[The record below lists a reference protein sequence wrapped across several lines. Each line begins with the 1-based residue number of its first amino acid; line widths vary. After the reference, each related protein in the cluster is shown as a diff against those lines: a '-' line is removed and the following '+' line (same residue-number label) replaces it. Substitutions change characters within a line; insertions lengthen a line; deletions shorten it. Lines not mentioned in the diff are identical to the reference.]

1 MYKSIYVPV
10 DNSDHS
16 NRAVACSIA
25 LGKAFSAKLV
35 GCHVYAA
42 KLHDYRFRQ
51 MEYTLP
57 EEYIDEVELERQR
70 KIHDSLIT
78 MGLKL
83 ISDSYLDGMSR
94 LCGESGLAFEPR
106 MMDGKHH
113 IEILKDVVGS
123 QHDLVVIGALG
134 IGRARDSV
142 IGSVCERVARQSDRD
157 VWVVKH
163 VPEPGEAERDTI
175 LVGVDGSPQSF
186 GALMTAIDLAHTFG
200 KKVEAIAVYDPY
212 LHYSVFNGIV
222 NVLTEQAAKV
232 FRFEEQNQLHEE
244 IIDTGLAQI
253 YQSHL
258 EVGER
263 MASEA
268 GVAIKKTLL
277 DGKPFQKII
286 DHARKTNPW
295 LIVLGRIGVHSP
307 KDETNLGSNTEN
319 ILRAAPCDVLLS
331 TRLEVPRLDV
341 RAEET
346 IRWTPEAEAR
356 MTHVPE
362 QVKGIARTGVL
373 RLALEKGHSVIT
385 NAVIDEAM
393 DRFMPKSASAA
404 TKALAEAVALERAKA
419 GPVSMC
425 RSCGVAATQ
434 TGAVKCTVC
443 GADGLRGDLAGDDRE
458 DRGGGGRPPGGDHL
472 RRAQAALVGGCAEGP
487 LDHEERLP
495 APPGEGAGREARAH
509 DEARRD
515 HARLRPAGDRGGDG
529 VAARD
534 PGARP
539 PALHRRRSPAAAAE
553 GPGAGGEARLIARDE
568 RKNPLISTFEWTNDA
583 AQRVFRVPAGFMR
596 NKTQER
602 IEELARER
610 AATTIDLALVEDGIE
625 FGKQMMAEM
634 MATYSG
640 TGRERRGAGRGA
652 AAAPSAAARRAG
664 SGRAGRRRVAAT
676 STRCDRAEPR
686 AGPARTQGTQ
696 MAAYRFCRTDDI
708 ALLVDALNRCW
719 APYCPDEPPMTRDRV
734 QAIDPRP
741 AGLVQQL
748 HGRVLGPRPG
758 RRPDRRQ
765 AAVRYA
771 RPPDRGPSRSSATR
785 SWPAPAGLARLQA
798 LDSRPASDGR
808 RDPRDPRPGLR
819 AVQRQRLRAGS
830 AADRLRP
837 ASVTRD
843 GTPRA
848 RRTDA
853 AGS

>member
-16 NRAVACSIA
+16 NRAVAWSME
-25 LGKAFSAKLV
+25 LGKAYSAKLV

-94 LCGESGLAFEPR
+94 QCKESSIEFEAR

-113 IEILKDVVGS
+113 AEILKDIIGS

-175 LVGVDGSPQSF
+175 LVGMDGSPQSF

-258 EVGER
+258 EVAER
-263 MASEA
+263 MANEA

-277 DGKPFQKII
+277 DGKAFQKII
-286 DHARKTNPW
+286 DHARKTNPF

-307 KDETNLGSNTEN
+307 KDETALGSNVEN
-319 ILRAAPCDVLLS
+319 ILRGAPCDVLLS
-331 TRLEVPRLDV
+331 TRLVVPTIDV

-356 MTHVPE
+356 MKNVPE

-385 NAVIDEAM
+385 NAVIDDAM

-425 RSCGVAATQ
+425 KSCGVAATQ
-434 TGAVKCTVC
+434 SGAVKCTVC
-443 GADGLRGDLAGDDRE
+443 GATDFE
-458 DRGGGGRPPGGDHL
+458 VIS
-472 RRAQAALVGGCAEGP
+472 QEMI
-487 LDHEERLP
+487 EKI
-495 APPGEGAGREARAH
+495 
-509 DEARRD
+509 
-515 HARLRPAGDRGGDG
+515 
-529 VAARD
+529 
-534 PGARP
+534 
-539 PALHRRRSPAAAAE
+539 AAAE
-553 GPGAGGEARLIARDE
+553 GGLEEETTYDGRKLRWSEDARKGLWTMKNAYMRRRVKARVEKRARMTKLDTITLDFARAVIEEETGTPLEIQAAPAPSGSTSAGEAKLVARDDK
-568 RKNPLISTFEWTNDA
+568 RNPLISTFEWAEDA
-583 AQRVFRVPAGFMR
+583 TQRVLRVPAGFMR

-602 IEELARER
+602 IEGLARER
-610 AATTIDLALVEDGIE
+610 ALTAIDLGLVEEGIE
-625 FGKQMMAEM
+625 LGKKMMAEVI
-634 MATYSG
+634 AAAG
-640 TGRERRGAGRGA
+640 KGAA
-652 AAAPSAAARRAG
+652 AAAPSSHGPSQAHKVEEAQDKNIADAQSKAKVVPAVGNG
-664 SGRAGRRRVAAT
+664 SG
-676 STRCDRAEPR
+676 
-686 AGPARTQGTQ
+686 
-696 MAAYRFCRTDDI
+696 Y
-708 ALLVDALNRCW
+708 LNEVSSLNV
-719 APYCPDEPPMTRDRV
+719 PNN
-734 QAIDPRP
+734 
-741 AGLVQQL
+741 
-748 HGRVLGPRPG
+748 PG
-758 RRPDRRQ
+758 
-765 AAVRYA
+765 
-771 RPPDRGPSRSSATR
+771 ATR
-785 SWPAPAGLARLQA
+785 EH
-798 LDSRPASDGR
+798 
-808 RDPRDPRPGLR
+808 
-819 AVQRQRLRAGS
+819 
-830 AADRLRP
+830 
-837 ASVTRD
+837 
-843 GTPRA
+843 
-848 RRTDA
+848 
-853 AGS
+853 

>member
-16 NRAVACSIA
+16 NRAVACALA

-94 LCGESGLAFEPR
+94 LCRESGLEFEPR

-113 IEILKDVVGS
+113 AEILKDLDGS

-142 IGSVCERVARQSDRD
+142 IGSVCERVARQCDRD

-163 VPEPGEAERDTI
+163 VPEAGEPERDTI
-175 LVGVDGSPQSF
+175 LVGIDGSPQSF
-186 GALMTAIDLAHTFG
+186 GALMTAIDLSRAFG
-200 KKVEAIAVYDPY
+200 KRVETISVYDPY

-263 MASEA
+263 MASEM
-268 GVAIKKTLL
+268 GVEVKKTLL
-277 DGKPFQKII
+277 DGKPFQKIL

-295 LIVLGRIGVHSP
+295 LLVLGRIGVHSP
-307 KDETNLGSNTEN
+307 KDEKALGSNVEN
-319 ILRAAPCDVLLS
+319 ILRGATCDVLLS

-346 IRWTPEAEAR
+346 VRWTPEAEAR
-356 MTHVPE
+356 MTRVPE

-373 RLALEKGHSVIT
+373 RLALEKGHSVVT
-385 NAVIDEAM
+385 SAVIDEAM
-393 DRFMPKSASAA
+393 DRFMPKSASNA
-404 TKALAEAVALERAKA
+404 TKALAEAVALERARS

-425 RSCGVAATQ
+425 RACGVTATQ
-434 TGAVKCTVC
+434 SGAVRCTVC
-443 GADGLRGDLAGDDRE
+443 GATDFEVISREMIEKIAEVEGGLEEETTYDGRKLRWSE
-458 DRGGGGRPPGGDHL
+458 
-472 RRAQAALVGGCAEGP
+472 
-487 LDHEERLP
+487 
-495 APPGEGAGREARAH
+495 
-509 DEARRD
+509 EARRGLWTMKNAYQRRRVK
-515 HARLRPAGDRGGDG
+515 ARVEKSARMKRLDTITLDFARQVIEEETGAPLDIKAPAGAERGNGAPASDGDG
-529 VAARD
+529 GSGGAQP
-534 PGARP
+534 PGLGNDAK
-539 PALHRRRSPAAAAE
+539 
-553 GPGAGGEARLIARDE
+553 LIARDE
-568 RKNPLISTFEWTNDA
+568 RKNPLISTFDWTNEA
-583 AQRVFRVPAGFMR
+583 AQRIFRVPAGFMR

-610 AATTIDLALVEDGIE
+610 AAVSIDLALVEDGIE
-625 FGKQMMAEM
+625 FGKRMMAEM
-634 MATYSG
+634 IATYPSSSTSS
-640 TGRERRGAGRGA
+640 TG
-652 AAAPSAAARRAG
+652 ARPG
-664 SGRAGRRRVAAT
+664 VATTAQD
-676 STRCDRAEPR
+676 S
-686 AGPARTQGTQ
+686 AGPPVA
-696 MAAYRFCRTDDI
+696 
-708 ALLVDALNRCW
+708 VSDA
-719 APYCPDEPPMTRDRV
+719 V
-734 QAIDPRP
+734 DPRN
-741 AGLVQQL
+741 G
-748 HGRVLGPRPG
+748 
-758 RRPDRRQ
+758 
-765 AAVRYA
+765 
-771 RPPDRGPSRSSATR
+771 AT
-785 SWPAPAGLARLQA
+785 PAPAQEPPAGGGYLNEVR
-798 LDSRPASDGR
+798 SR
-808 RDPRDPRPGLR
+808 
-819 AVQRQRLRAGS
+819 
-830 AADRLRP
+830 
-837 ASVTRD
+837 
-843 GTPRA
+843 
-848 RRTDA
+848 
-853 AGS
+853 

>member
-16 NRAVACSIA
+16 NRAVACALA

-94 LCGESGLAFEPR
+94 LCGESGLEFEPR

-113 IEILKDVVGS
+113 IEILKDLAGS

-175 LVGVDGSPQSF
+175 LVGIDGSPQSF
-186 GALMTAIDLAHTFG
+186 GALMTAIDLARTFG

-268 GVAIKKTLL
+268 GIAIKKTLL
-277 DGKPFQKII
+277 DGKPFQKIL

-307 KDETNLGSNTEN
+307 KDETALGSNAEN

-346 IRWTPEAEAR
+346 VRWTPEAEER

-404 TKALAEAVALERAKA
+404 TKALAEAVALERAKS

-425 RSCGVAATQ
+425 RACGVTATQ
-434 TGAVKCTVC
+434 SGAVQVHRLRRH
-443 GADGLRGDLAGDDRE
+443 GFRGDLPGDDRE
-458 DRGGGGRPPGGDHL
+458 DRGGGGRSPGGDHL
-472 RRAQAALVGGCAEGP
+472 RRAQAALVGGRQEGP
-487 LDHEERLP
+487 LDHEERLS
-495 APPGEGAGREARAH
+495 APPRQGACRKARAH

-515 HARLRPAGDRGGDG
+515 HARIRPAGDRGGDRS
-529 VAARD
+529 AARD
-534 PGARP
+534 PGV
-539 PALHRRRSPAAAAE
+539 RRRRTRARRRAAA
-553 GPGAGGEARLIARDE
+553 GGAARSEARLIARDDK
-568 RKNPLISTFEWTNDA
+568 KNPLISTFDWTNDA
-583 AQRVFRVPAGFMR
+583 AQRILRVPAGFMR

-610 AATTIDLALVEDGIE
+610 AAAAIDLALVEEG
-625 FGKQMMAEM
+625 
-634 MATYSG
+634 
-640 TGRERRGAGRGA
+640 
-652 AAAPSAAARRAG
+652 
-664 SGRAGRRRVAAT
+664 
-676 STRCDRAEPR
+676 
-686 AGPARTQGTQ
+686 
-696 MAAYRFCRTDDI
+696 
-708 ALLVDALNRCW
+708 
-719 APYCPDEPPMTRDRV
+719 
-734 QAIDPRP
+734 
-741 AGLVQQL
+741 
-748 HGRVLGPRPG
+748 
-758 RRPDRRQ
+758 
-765 AAVRYA
+765 
-771 RPPDRGPSRSSATR
+771 SRSA
-785 SWPAPAGLARLQA
+785 
-798 LDSRPASDGR
+798 SR
-808 RDPRDPRPGLR
+808 
-819 AVQRQRLRAGS
+819 
-830 AADRLRP
+830 
-837 ASVTRD
+837 
-843 GTPRA
+843 
-848 RRTDA
+848 
-853 AGS
+853 

>member
-16 NRAVACSIA
+16 NRAVACSLA

-94 LCGESGLAFEPR
+94 LCSESSLEFEPR

-113 IEILKDVVGS
+113 AEILKDLDGS
-123 QHDLVVIGALG
+123 SHDLVVIGALG

-142 IGSVCERVARQSDRD
+142 IGSVCERVARQCDRD

-163 VPEPGEAERDTI
+163 VPEPGEPERDTI
-175 LVGVDGSPQSF
+175 LVGIDGSPQSF
-186 GALMTAIDLAHTFG
+186 GALMTAIDLARAFG
-200 KKVEAIAVYDPY
+200 KKVETISVYDPY

-268 GVAIKKTLL
+268 GVAVKKTLL
-277 DGKPFQKII
+277 DGKPFQKIL

-295 LIVLGRIGVHSP
+295 LLVLGRIGVHSS
-307 KDETNLGSNTEN
+307 KDEKALGSNVEN
-319 ILRAAPCDVLLS
+319 ILRGAPCDVLLS

-346 IRWTPEAEAR
+346 VRWTPEAEAR
-356 MTHVPE
+356 MKNVPE

-385 NAVIDEAM
+385 SAVIDEAM

-404 TKALAEAVALERAKA
+404 TKALAEAVALERAKS

-434 TGAVKCTVC
+434 SGAVKCTVC
-443 GADGLRGDLAGDDRE
+443 GSTDFEVISQEMIEKIAAVEGGLEEETTYDGRKLRWSE
-458 DRGGGGRPPGGDHL
+458 DARKGL
-472 RRAQAALVGGCAEGP
+472 WTMKNAYQRRRVKARVEKRARMMKLDAITLGFARQVIEEETGAPLEIQAASASA
-487 LDHEERLP
+487 RS
-495 APPGEGAGREARAH
+495 ASARPGEAGPE
-509 DEARRD
+509 DVTSN
-515 HARLRPAGDRGGDG
+515 GTG
-529 VAARD
+529 
-534 PGARP
+534 
-539 PALHRRRSPAAAAE
+539 S
-553 GPGAGGEARLIARDE
+553 EARLIARDDK
-568 RKNPLISTFEWTNDA
+568 KNPLISTFEWTDDA
-583 AQRVFRVPAGFMR
+583 AQRILRVPAGFMR
-596 NKTQER
+596 NKTRER
-602 IEELARER
+602 IEEFARMR
-610 AATTIDLALVEDGIE
+610 AATTIDLGLVEEGIE
-625 FGKQMMAEM
+625 IGKRIMAETI
-634 MATYSG
+634 AAYSSNP
-640 TGRERRGAGRGA
+640 A
-652 AAAPSAAARRAG
+652 
-664 SGRAGRRRVAAT
+664 VAAT
-676 STRCDRAEPR
+676 
-686 AGPARTQGTQ
+686 
-696 MAAYRFCRTDDI
+696 
-708 ALLVDALNRCW
+708 
-719 APYCPDEPPMTRDRV
+719 V
-734 QAIDPRP
+734 QD
-741 AGLVQQL
+741 
-748 HGRVLGPRPG
+748 
-758 RRPDRRQ
+758 
-765 AAVRYA
+765 
-771 RPPDRGPSRSSATR
+771 SSATT
-785 SWPAPAGLARLQA
+785 PAATQDAPTSGDYLNEVRAISA
-798 LDSRPASDGR
+798 SRRES
-808 RDPRDPRPGLR
+808 
-819 AVQRQRLRAGS
+819 
-830 AADRLRP
+830 
-837 ASVTRD
+837 
-843 GTPRA
+843 
-848 RRTDA
+848 
-853 AGS
+853 